1 MYNSSWLRPVSTGQA
16 PTRSRPAGVRGSEP
30 WARPAAWVLDHALQL
45 ESFTP
50 SIPNIRVH
58 IQVIITFM
66 YTFKL
71 FSTPALLYTRPCT
84 PLPALLYTKYLRC
97 KGTSSTIY
105 YTHIQ
110 VILHALHSFTIWR
123 PRGPAHHAL
132 HSDSFTP
139 STPSQCKGPTF
150 TECLQCRDPT
160 FTEYILCKGPT
171 FTEYLRCKALLH
183 MHYTIY

>member
-1 MYNSSWLRPVSTGQA
+1 MSTGQ
-16 PTRSRPAGVRGSEP
+16 PASEP
-30 WARPAAWVLDHALQL
+30 WAWPAAWVLDHALQL
-45 ESFTP
+45 ESFKFTP
-50 SIPNIRVH
+50 STHYICVR

-110 VILHALHSFTIWR
+110 VILHALHSFTHLL
-123 PRGPAHHAL
+123 PRGPASAHHAL
-132 HSDSFTP
+132 HSFTP
-139 STPSQCKGPTF
+139 STRGVKAIHSPGACGVRP
-150 TECLQCRDPT
+150 
-160 FTEYILCKGPT
+160 YYLC
-171 FTEYLRCKALLH
+171 ALH
-183 MHYTIY
+183 NIICTNRM

>member
-1 MYNSSWLRPVSTGQA
+1 MESARRRP
-16 PTRSRPAGVRGSEP
+16 SRGLGRQPEC
-30 WARPAAWVLDHALQL
+30 WT
-45 ESFTP
+45 TP
-50 SIPNIRVH
+50 SNLNPLHGVLLTFVTIRVH

-71 FSTPALLYTRPCT
+71 FSTPALLCTRPCT

-139 STPSQCKGPTF
+139 STQCKGPTF

-183 MHYTIY
+183 MHYTIMIY

>member
-1 MYNSSWLRPVSTGQA
+1 MKLGQ
-16 PTRSRPAGVRGSEP
+16 
-30 WARPAAWVLDHALQL
+30 WVLDSRRPSRGLGRQP
-45 ESFTP
+45 ECWTTP
-50 SIPNIRVH
+50 SNLNPLHWVLLT
-58 IQVIITFM
+58 VA

-71 FSTPALLYTRPCT
+71 LLHSCTHSSYSPRPTVPTILYIMMLPCT

-132 HSDSFTP
+132 HSDSSGFTP
-139 STPSQCKGPTF
+139 STQCKGPTF

-183 MHYTIY
+183 MHYTIMIY

>member
-1 MYNSSWLRPVSTGQA
+1 M
-16 PTRSRPAGVRGSEP
+16 
-30 WARPAAWVLDHALQL
+30 LDHALQL

-50 SIPNIRVH
+50 STHYIRIN

-84 PLPALLYTKYLRC
+84 PLPALLSSCTKYLRC

-123 PRGPAHHAL
+123 ARGPAHHAL
-132 HSDSFTP
+132 HSDSFTLAP
-139 STPSQCKGPTF
+139 STHSV
-150 TECLQCRDPT
+150 
-160 FTEYILCKGPT
+160 
-171 FTEYLRCKALLH
+171 KALHSPSACSVDIPPSTFCVKALH
-183 MHYTIY
+183 SQSTCGARPYYICTTRYNTH